1 MKTEKGFWADV
12 LSAWF
17 TNIKLYA
24 KAEIKI
30 IGLIFIII
38 MLGLNFIGY
47 EMAGL
52 IAVGIT
58 LLDLLP
64 VIGSGIIFIPWILFE
79 WILGNPEQG
88 WGLLFLYL
96 FIAIGKQVI
105 EPYFLG
111 KDLELPFW
119 LPIII
124 IIGSTFIFNI
134 FGIVI
139 ASLLIP
145 LIAAYRQV
153 SKAYTR

>member
-1 MKTEKGFWADV
+1 MKTDRGFWPDV
-12 LSAWF
+12 LSAWLK
-17 TNIKLYA
+17 NIKLYA

-30 IGLIFIII
+30 IGIIFLII
-38 MLGLNFIGY
+38 LVGLNLIGY
-47 EMAGL
+47 EMAWL
-52 IAVGIT
+52 LAIAIT

-64 VIGSGIIFIPWILFE
+64 VVGSGLVFIPWVLYE
-79 WILGNPEQG
+79 WIAGVPSQG

-96 FIAIGKQVI
+96 FIAVSKQII

-119 LPIII
+119 MPIVIII
-124 IIGSTFIFNI
+124 ASTFIFNI